1 MSTRRYG
8 DDEVREIF
16 SLATTGDDR
25 DRALPAESGG
35 LSLDELRQIA
45 REAGIDPG
53 RVAAAAATLDARGRA
68 APVRRALGLP
78 VGLSRVV
85 DLPREPTERE
95 WEQLVTAFRTTFGT
109 TLEMSSTGGLR
120 EWRNGNLHICVEPT
134 EHGHQLRLATLK
146 DDAIALNVLG
156 VATGA
161 MAVLMGAV
169 VTLAGKPDKAM
180 VVASM
185 FGGIA
190 LFAFGA
196 NVIRVPRWAR
206 ERDRQLQEL
215 ANRAVKLLSDR

>member
-8 DDEVREIF
+8 DEEVREIF
-16 SLATTGDDR
+16 SLATTGSDR
-25 DRALPAESGG
+25 DRAVPAESGG
-35 LSLDELRQIA
+35 LSIDELRQIA

-78 VGLSRVV
+78 VRLSRVV

-95 WEQLVTAFRTTFGT
+95 WEQLVTVFRTTFGT
-109 TLEMSSTGGLR
+109 TGEMSTTGGLR
-120 EWRNGNLHICVEPT
+120 EWKNGNLHICVEPT

-156 VATGA
+156 VVTGA

-185 FGGIA
+185 FGGMA
-190 LFAFGA
+190 LLAFGA

-206 ERDRQLQEL
+206 ERERQLEDL
-215 ANRAVKLLSDR
+215 ANRAVKLLSNR

>member
-1 MSTRRYG
+1 MSTRRYR
-8 DDEVREIF
+8 DEEVREIF
-16 SLATTGDDR
+16 SLATTGSDR
-25 DRALPAESGG
+25 DRAVPAESGG
-35 LSLDELRQIA
+35 LSIDELRQIA

-95 WEQLVTAFRTTFGT
+95 WEQLVTVFRTTFGT
-109 TLEMSSTGGLR
+109 TGEMSTTGGLR
-120 EWRNGNLHICVEPT
+120 EWKNGNLHICVEPT

-156 VATGA
+156 VVTGA

-185 FGGIA
+185 FGGMA
-190 LFAFGA
+190 LLAFGA

-206 ERDRQLQEL
+206 ERERQLEDL
-215 ANRAVKLLSDR
+215 ANRAVKLLSNR

>member
-8 DDEVREIF
+8 DEEVREIF
-16 SLATTGDDR
+16 SLATTGSDR
-25 DRALPAESGG
+25 DRAVPAESGG
-35 LSLDELRQIA
+35 LSIDELRQSA

-95 WEQLVTAFRTTFGT
+95 WEQLVTVFRTTFGT
-109 TLEMSSTGGLR
+109 TGEMSTTGGLR
-120 EWRNGNLHICVEPT
+120 EWKNGNLHICVEPT

-156 VATGA
+156 VVTGA

-185 FGGIA
+185 FGGMA
-190 LFAFGA
+190 LLAFGA

-206 ERDRQLQEL
+206 ERERQLEDL
-215 ANRAVKLLSDR
+215 ANRAVKLLSNR